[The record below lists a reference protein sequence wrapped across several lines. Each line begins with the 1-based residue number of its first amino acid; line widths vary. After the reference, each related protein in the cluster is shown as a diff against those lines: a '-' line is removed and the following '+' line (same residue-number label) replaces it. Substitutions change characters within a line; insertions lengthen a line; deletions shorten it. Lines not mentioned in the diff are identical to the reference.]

1 MQALR
6 LRAKIT
12 ALPELDRM
20 AEPYTP
26 KTLSI
31 EEEQQSLETTRK
43 KVENHWDIIQVAVH
57 GIWSKSEDTVLS
69 YANQNPE
76 NAALSTFRAE

>member
-20 AEPYTP
+20 AEPYSP

-43 KVENHWDIIQVAVH
+43 KVENHWDITQVAVH
-57 GIWSKSEDTVLS
+57 GIWSKSEGTVLS

>member
-6 LRAKIT
+6 LRAKIA

-20 AEPYTP
+20 TNPYTP

-31 EEEQQSLETTRK
+31 EEEQQSLRTIRQKIES
-43 KVENHWDIIQVAVH
+43 HWDMTQAVVH
-57 GIWSKSEDTVLS
+57 GIWSKFKLT
-69 YANQNPE
+69 
-76 NAALSTFRAE
+76 NAFAF